1 MEPVSRTNVTRVDG
15 SSRSSADDLLAVEE
29 PLEIRIADKPLAVT
43 MRTPGDDFELAAG
56 FAFTENVVASRD
68 DIVSIR
74 HWGSPNVVR
83 ITLRDGV
90 KIDWQRLQRHFYAA
104 SSCGICGKAS
114 IDSIRVHVKPLTASL
129 RIDAELIRALPDLA
143 RAHQK
148 TFDAT
153 GAIHAAALFTTG
165 GELLQVREDI
175 GRHNAV
181 DKVIGAMFLEGTM
194 PLADHVLFVSGRAG
208 FEVVQKAVVAG
219 IAVIAAVGAPSSLA
233 VELARELN
241 VTLIGFLREGR
252 FNVYF
257 GEERLKS

>member
-1 MEPVSRTNVTRVDG
+1 MDPITRIRVTRVHGTD
-15 SSRSSADDLLAVEE
+15 RSSAEDVLAVEE
-29 PLEIRIADKPLAVT
+29 PLEIRIAEKPLAVT

-90 KIDWQRLQRHFYAA
+90 KIDWARLQRHFYAA

-114 IDSIRVHVKPLTASL
+114 IDSIRVHVKPVTASF
-129 RIDAELIRALPDLA
+129 RIDAGLVRTLPDLA
-143 RAHQK
+143 RTHQK

-153 GAIHAAALFTTG
+153 GAIHAAALFTPAG
-165 GELLQVREDI
+165 QLLQLREDI

-181 DKVIGAMFLEGTM
+181 DKVIGAMFLERDM
-194 PLADHVLFVSGRAG
+194 PLPDHVLFVSGRAG

-233 VELARELN
+233 VDLARELN
-241 VTLIGFLREGR
+241 VTLIGFLRDGR